1 MAWQVIEVPVP
12 TGVGEIVA
20 DSFRTN
26 GADGVSEEWRK
37 GQDYVRAFW
46 HEANINEVEITVKTV
61 LARMVEFDIL
71 PAGIEYTLTEM
82 EDQDWLEG
90 WKQFFSPV
98 SLTDR
103 IAVMP
108 SWESYEPLPGQQV
121 IILDP
126 GMAFGTG
133 THGTTYNCLLAVSD
147 FVKEGLSFCDI
158 GTGSGILAIAAA
170 KLGAVSP
177 VVGVDNDSLAV
188 KVAISNAVVNKVDDK
203 INFTTAD
210 LTTGINDKF
219 DITVANILAPVI
231 IELIP
236 YLPCV
241 MKPGSIFISS
251 GYITSQE
258 NDIAT
263 ALVAAGHTI
272 IKRYEREDW
281 VTQVS
286 RSK

>member
-20 DSFRTN
+20 DSFRNN
-26 GADGVSEEWRK
+26 GANGVSEEWRK
-37 GQDYVRAFW
+37 GKDYVKAFW
-46 HEANINEVEITVKTV
+46 HEANPDEVEATTKIV
-61 LARMVEFDIL
+61 LGKMVEFDIL
-71 PAGIEYTLTEM
+71 PADTGYTFTEM

-108 SWESYEPLPGQQV
+108 SWETYDALPGQQV

-147 FVKEGLSFCDI
+147 YVQPGLSFCDI

-170 KLGAVSP
+170 KLGASP
-177 VVGVDNDSLAV
+177 IVGTDNDALAV
-188 KVAISNAVVNKVDDK
+188 KVATNNAVVNKVDDQIK
-203 INFTTAD
+203 FTTAD
-210 LTTGINDKF
+210 LTTGIDGKF
-219 DITVANILAPVI
+219 DITIANILAPVI
-231 IELIP
+231 LELIP
-236 YLPCV
+236 YLPGV
-241 MKPGSIFISS
+241 MKPGGIFISS

-258 NDIAT
+258 EKIAA
-263 ALVAAGHTI
+263 ALVAAGHTM

-281 VTQVS
+281 VTLVS
-286 RSK
+286 RS